1 MFCLMTNFF
10 INTKNMSCL
19 KCLFYL
25 KQLSHILHEKNH
37 TKLQTEDRKILKL
50 PKLISL
56 SCNKSN
62 GKKIINNTKYFCL

>member
-1 MFCLMTNFF
+1 MFCLMTIFF
-10 INTKNMSCL
+10 INTKKMSCL
-19 KCLFYL
+19 KCSFYFN
-25 KQLSHILHEKNH
+25 KAAVSYPSRKNH

-62 GKKIINNTKYFCL
+62 EKQINH